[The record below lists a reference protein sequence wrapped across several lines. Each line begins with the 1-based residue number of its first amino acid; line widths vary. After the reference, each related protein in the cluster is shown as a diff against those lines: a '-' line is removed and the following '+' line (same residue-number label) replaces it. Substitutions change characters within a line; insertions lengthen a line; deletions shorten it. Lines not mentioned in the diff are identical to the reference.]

1 VTKYLFIAR
10 TLKLL
15 IAHGPGRLLFIFV
28 ITLLQGITSGFSIVL
43 LIPLLQLLNIS
54 GGEPD
59 NGLARF
65 FRDITDKTG
74 VSLNIGTILIAYIIL
89 LALGAFLQYWKSLLD
104 AEYQQTFIY
113 QFRRKLFRKIILA
126 DWPLLNR
133 KSKTSHM
140 QILTKEVPNLAVY
153 YIYYLRLLTALLM
166 TSSYIIYATIV
177 SAKYTVIIIIAG
189 IILFGF
195 LHRYL
200 FRAFNLGEAFVESYS
215 RLYKYIDDFWQS
227 VKIAKVHS
235 SEEFHY
241 DKFDKASNSL
251 LNMEYRIQRN
261 WLLPQ
266 LIYRIT
272 GILVLAAV
280 VYFGYNS
287 NHVGLTSFFILIILF
302 SRIFPQFVAIT
313 GDINMLFTNAASVEM
328 VLKLDE
334 EFPNNRFNEIAD
346 HDCIVPEK
354 EIRLEN
360 MDFVWPDGEKLF
372 ENFSG
377 VINANS
383 ITGII
388 GESGR
393 GKTTLID
400 LIAGLQKPDSGRIKV
415 DGKLLDDTLLPAWK
429 SGIGYLPQDP
439 FFIDGTLR
447 ENLIWDSKNDIT
459 DEEVLQILDQVN
471 ASHLVDRFDNR
482 LDAFIVNYQMNF
494 SGGECQRLALARV
507 LLRKPGVLL
516 LDEATSSLDA
526 ENEEMIMEVIKR
538 LKEKV
543 TIIFVTHRV
552 SLLPWFDKVIKL

>member
-1 VTKYLFIAR
+1 MTKYIFIAR

-15 IAHGPGRLLFIFV
+15 TAHNPARLLLILA

-43 LIPLLQLLNIS
+43 LIPLLQMLNIS

-59 NGLARF
+59 NGLARL
-65 FRDITDKTG
+65 FRDIADKTG
-74 VSLNIGTILIAYIIL
+74 VSLNIGTILMVYIIL

-104 AEYQQTFIY
+104 AGYQQTFIY
-113 QFRRKLFRKIILA
+113 QLRRRLFRKIILA

-166 TSSYIIYATIV
+166 TSSYIIYAMIV
-177 SAKYTVIIIIAG
+177 SAKYTIIIIIAG
-189 IILFGF
+189 ILLFVF

-200 FRAFNLGEAFVESYS
+200 FKAFTLGEAFVESYS

-227 VKIAKVHS
+227 VKIAKVHR
-235 SEEFHY
+235 SEEFYY

-251 LNMEYRIQRN
+251 LNMEYRIERN

-266 LIYRIT
+266 LVYRIT

-287 NHVGLTSFFILIILF
+287 DQVDITSFFILIILF

-313 GDINMLFTNAASVEM
+313 SDVNMLFTNAASVEM

-334 EFPNNRFNEIAD
+334 EFPENQFNEIAD
-346 HDCIVPEK
+346 RDCIIPEK

-400 LIAGLQKPDSGRIKV
+400 LIAGLQKPDSGRITV

-447 ENLIWDSKNDIT
+447 ENLIWDSKSNIT
-459 DEEVLQILDQVN
+459 DEEVLQVLEQVN
-471 ASHLVDRFDNR
+471 ASHLVNRFNNR
-482 LDAFIVNYQMNF
+482 LDAFIVNYQLNF

-526 ENEEMIMEVIKR
+526 ENEELIMEVIKR

-543 TIIFVTHRV
+543 TTIFVTHRV
-552 SLLPWFDKVIKL
+552 SLLPWFDNVIKL

>member
-1 VTKYLFIAR
+1 MTKYLFIAR

-15 IAHGPGRLLFIFV
+15 IAHSPARLLFIFV

-54 GGEPD
+54 GGGPD
-59 NGLARF
+59 NGLAVF
-65 FRDITDKTG
+65 FRDIADKTG
-74 VSLNIGTILIAYIIL
+74 VSLNIGTILMVYIIL

-104 AEYQQTFIY
+104 AGYQQTFIY
-113 QFRRKLFRKIILA
+113 QLRRRLFRKIILA

-166 TSSYIIYATIV
+166 TSSYIIYAMIV

-189 IILFGF
+189 ILLFIF

-200 FRAFNLGEAFVESYS
+200 FKAFNLGEAFVKSYS

-235 SEEFHY
+235 SEEFYY
-241 DKFDKASNSL
+241 DKFDEASNSL
-251 LNMEYRIQRN
+251 LNMEYRIERN

-287 NHVGLTSFFILIILF
+287 NQVDLTSFFILIILF

-313 GDINMLFTNAASVEM
+313 GDVNMLFTNAGSVEM

-334 EFPNNRFNEIAD
+334 EFPDNRFNEIAD
-346 HDCIVPEK
+346 RDCIVPEK

-360 MDFVWPDGEKLF
+360 INFVWPDGEKLF
-372 ENFSG
+372 ENFSV

-415 DGKLLDDTLLPAWK
+415 DGTLLDDTLLPAWK
-429 SGIGYLPQDP
+429 SAIGYLPQDP

-447 ENLIWDSKNDIT
+447 ENLIWDSKSDIT
-459 DEEVLQILDQVN
+459 DEEILQVLEQVN
-471 ASHLVDRFDNR
+471 ASHLVNRFYNR
-482 LDAFIVNYQMNF
+482 LDAFIVNYQISF

-526 ENEEMIMEVIKR
+526 ENEELIMEVIKR
-538 LKEKV
+538 LKKKV

>member
-1 VTKYLFIAR
+1 VTKYLFIVR

-15 IAHGPGRLLFIFV
+15 IAHSPVRLLFIFF
-28 ITLLQGITSGFSIVL
+28 ITLLHGITSGFSIVL
-43 LIPLLQLLNIS
+43 LIPLLQLLNIN
-54 GGEPD
+54 GGDPD

-65 FRDITDKTG
+65 FRDIADKTG
-74 VSLNIGTILIAYIIL
+74 ISLNIGTILMVYIIL

-113 QFRRKLFRKIILA
+113 QLRRRLFRKIILA

-133 KSKTSHM
+133 KSKTSHI

-166 TSSYIIYATIV
+166 TSSYIIYSMIV
-177 SAKYTVIIIIAG
+177 SAKFTLIIIITG
-189 IILFGF
+189 ILLFIF

-200 FRAFNLGEAFVESYS
+200 FKAFNLGEAFVESYS
-215 RLYKYIDDFWQS
+215 RLYKYINDFWQS

-235 SEEFHY
+235 SEQFYY
-241 DKFDKASNSL
+241 DKFDEASNSL
-251 LNMEYRIQRN
+251 LNMEYRIERN

-266 LIYRIT
+266 LIYRTT
-272 GILVLAAV
+272 GILILAAV
-280 VYFGYNS
+280 VYLGYNS
-287 NHVGLTSFFILIILF
+287 HQVNITSFFILIILF

-313 GDINMLFTNAASVEM
+313 GDVNMLFTNAGSVEM

-334 EFPNNRFNEIAD
+334 EFPDNRFNEIAER
-346 HDCIVPEK
+346 DCIVPEK

-415 DGKLLDDTLLPAWK
+415 DGKLLDDALLPAWK
-429 SGIGYLPQDP
+429 SPIGYLPQDP

-447 ENLIWDSKNDIT
+447 ENLIWDSRNEIT
-459 DEEVLQILDQVN
+459 DEEILQVLEQVN
-471 ASHLVDRFDNR
+471 ASHLVNRFYNG
-482 LDAFIVNYQMNF
+482 LDAFIVNYQINF

-526 ENEEMIMEVIKR
+526 ENEVLIMEVIKR

-543 TIIFVTHRV
+543 TIIFITHRI